1 MLWCKVGRGPGGGLI
16 PCWKAKELR
25 IFHDFPNGAHDRM
38 LFDNPESEVN
48 LFYERLLKI
57 THSIE
62 FGGFPA
68 TLDFPPE
75 GTAGP
80 RDNFG
85 VEAVDT
91 LNLGCR
97 AT

>member
-1 MLWCKVGRGPGGGLI
+1 MLI
-16 PCWKAKELR
+16 
-25 IFHDFPNGAHDRM
+25 
-38 LFDNPESEVN
+38 DNPESEVN
-48 LFYERLLKI
+48 LFSERLLKMTKI

-91 LNLGCR
+91 LNLDCR